1 MLAILRD
8 PGIPLSQVQHIQGK
22 HSMEGQF
29 HEQTHGKPLKVK
41 QLFDQAT

>member
-22 HSMEGQF
+22 HSMEVQF
-29 HEQTHGKPLKVK
+29 HGKPLKVK

>member
-22 HSMEGQF
+22 HSMEVQF
-29 HEQTHGKPLKVK
+29 HEQTHGK
-41 QLFDQAT
+41 QTAQSQTII